1 MIRGVTRPVL
11 LPPRNPSDG
20 DEMEIIAPDALV
32 LENGRRSNEGHWRR
46 RPGFASRWNLET
58 PAVVDALIPS
68 GPGIAI
74 TQGRAFAL
82 RPPPISIAVTSTD
95 VQPVTPPTPTCYWT
109 VDQPSGQRVDLVSGE
124 HLDPTGAPSAVTGKL
139 GSAVQLQRA
148 SSQYLSR
155 ASTATLQTGNI
166 DFTVAC
172 WVNPS
177 GADNQI
183 ILQKWAAGQKEYTL
197 NQAVGYFEFY
207 VSADGT
213 LDGGSIIG
221 ATTLAN
227 VWQLVIAW
235 HDATNNLIGIQVNT
249 ARTQSAYAL
258 GITVGTAPFNVG
270 HNSNVVVPPEQEFF
284 DGMID
289 GVGYWK
295 NRVLTLAERLGLY
308 NFGQG
313 NDYPFSEPAPLPSTA
328 ATTRTYSFV
337 TPITGAR
344 LQGGG
349 SVTWA
354 PYGDVVIAAD
364 GAAPVALDP
373 TLRTATALNAPITTE
388 MVAVMDS
395 YLIVANAAGLF
406 YWTQAGTYDTFPA
419 ANFNEVA
426 QEGETLVA
434 MRALRRVLFFWLSGS
449 MELWRNVGGE
459 TVFAREARLSVGCGS
474 ARSVIQ
480 ANDTFYWLGHD
491 RAFYRLEGTQP
502 TIISVPIHRRVQALV
517 APERVIGFD
526 CRAEHVIRW
535 CAPGDGLIFVHD
547 YRNDAWSFDT
557 GPQWNAYVEHAGERW
572 CASNE
577 HTGKVYRWSETYPT
591 DNGVPIPVRRSFQFP
606 IDANQA
612 RINRLRLR
620 VRRGSDDT
628 SQALV
633 RWRLDHAKWRP
644 LQPINLGPTGRA
656 DVYADFYRLGLGR
669 ELAIELIESGP
680 GEALTTDCWVT
691 AEPLGEGMHARA

>member
-166 DFTVAC
+166 DFTIAA
-172 WVNPS
+172 WVYRLDS
-177 GADNQI
+177 SIEVIMQR
-183 ILQKWAAGQKEYTL
+183 WTVGQKEYTL
-197 NQAVGYFEFY
+197 NLQGATAVFF
-207 VSADGT
+207 VSAN
-213 LDGGSIIG
+213 GSADAGWIIG
-221 ATTLAN
+221 TDVPNNIWTL
-227 VWQLVIAW
+227 IIGW
-235 HDATNNLIGIQVNT
+235 HDATNNVMGVQVNAT
-249 ARTQSAYAL
+249 RTQTPYTA

-270 HNSNVVVPPEQEFF
+270 HNSNIVVAPEEEFF
-284 DGMID
+284 NGLID

-295 NRVLTLAERLGLY
+295 NRVLSLPERLGLY

-337 TPITGAR
+337 TPITGSR

-364 GAAPVALDP
+364 GAAPVALDA
-373 TLRTATALNAPITTE
+373 TLRTATALSAPITTE

-406 YWTQAGTYDTFPA
+406 YWTQAGTYYTFPA

-449 MELWRNVGGE
+449 MELWRYVGGE

-491 RAFYRLEGTQP
+491 RAFYRLEGT
-502 TIISVPIHRRVQALV
+502 
-517 APERVIGFD
+517 
-526 CRAEHVIRW
+526 
-535 CAPGDGLIFVHD
+535 
-547 YRNDAWSFDT
+547 
-557 GPQWNAYVEHAGERW
+557 
-572 CASNE
+572 
-577 HTGKVYRWSETYPT
+577 
-591 DNGVPIPVRRSFQFP
+591 
-606 IDANQA
+606 
-612 RINRLRLR
+612 
-620 VRRGSDDT
+620 
-628 SQALV
+628 
-633 RWRLDHAKWRP
+633 
-644 LQPINLGPTGRA
+644 
-656 DVYADFYRLGLGR
+656 
-669 ELAIELIESGP
+669 
-680 GEALTTDCWVT
+680 
-691 AEPLGEGMHARA
+691 